1 MAMFLKESIYMDR
14 DLLEN
19 ILKLDNDEIELQL
32 EEYGE
37 LEGRLPKKHKRY
49 NIESFI

>member
-1 MAMFLKESIYMDR
+1 
-14 DLLEN
+14 
-19 ILKLDNDEIELQL
+19 LQL

>member
-1 MAMFLKESIYMDR
+1 MAMFLKESIFMDR

-49 NIESFI
+49 NIERFI